1 MLKVQAIE
9 NSGAVGPLMVILN
22 LSLVAGLLAAFALKY
37 HKLKQDIGRDER
49 ASWLN
54 SELTRSHADSIAVD
68 GAGYPA
74 ASARTGRGMSTVE
87 SAANPMTLNSHVDD
101 KENGAAGIAD
111 SAATAAAAKG
121 KVRTLS
127 QADAEHTVI

>member
-68 GAGYPA
+68 GAGFPA

-87 SAANPMTLNSHVDD
+87 SAANPMTHNSHAD
-101 KENGAAGIAD
+101 ENGAAGIAD

-127 QADAEHTVI
+127 QADAEHSII

>member
-22 LSLVAGLLAAFALKY
+22 LSLVAGILTAFAFKY

-49 ASWLN
+49 ASWLK

-68 GAGYPA
+68 SDGYPA
-74 ASARTGRGMSTVE
+74 ASARTGCGISTVE
-87 SAANPMTLNSHVDD
+87 SAANPMTLSSQAD
-101 KENGAAGIAD
+101 ENGAAGIAN
-111 SAATAAAAKG
+111 SAAAAAAAKG

-127 QADAEHTVI
+127 QADEEHSII